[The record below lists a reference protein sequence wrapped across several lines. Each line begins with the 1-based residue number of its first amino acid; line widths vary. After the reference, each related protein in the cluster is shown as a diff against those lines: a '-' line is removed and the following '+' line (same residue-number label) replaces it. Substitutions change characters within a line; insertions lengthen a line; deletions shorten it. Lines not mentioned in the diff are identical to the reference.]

1 MWKRSSIGLVTNS
14 ARNLQRVS
22 PATVVRFNFAVI
34 FDRVDQ
40 EQLSPSRQLPGWH
53 LCARPAALL
62 FAVGML
68 TSVLHALSVAALAV
82 SAAAVTPSRT
92 TRDAYPDVNPVGVV
106 TRSLAMNPLVPA
118 LTNAQR
124 LSRGLVPNRPRRA
137 YGARRAQALQPRQS
151 STPCVI
157 QATGKIAVYGGSA
170 LSGYLWRSANAF
182 GEYGS
187 TLDESQALIVNI
199 CEASGVH
206 NIYAQVCPLSGCALF
221 SSALT
226 TPVAERICGLPLSRP
241 DQRGREHERQHVP
254 EQLQLRLCRGY
265 SPEYVPCPLLHN
277 LRASLLPR
285 C

>member
-1 MWKRSSIGLVTNS
+1 
-14 ARNLQRVS
+14 
-22 PATVVRFNFAVI
+22 
-34 FDRVDQ
+34 
-40 EQLSPSRQLPGWH
+40 
-53 LCARPAALL
+53 
-62 FAVGML
+62 ML
-68 TSVLHALSVAALAV
+68 TSLLHALSVAALAV

-106 TRSLAMNPLVPA
+106 TRSLAMNPLAAP

-124 LSRGLVPNRPRRA
+124 LSRGLGPNRPRRA

-182 GEYGS
+182 GEYGL

-206 NIYAQVCPLSGCALF
+206 NIYAQNGFADFPFLGLISGAVNTNDNMSPSSFNYAYVGGTIQTLTGSPAISGDNSFTHATRNERKIESAVWSLGSDNALTLSWVNSNGARVNCVIVHVVSGTDDSFVATAGYSDYVDMF
-221 SSALT
+221 GPSALYSFRF
-226 TPVAERICGLPLSRP
+226 VPL
-241 DQRGREHERQHVP
+241 
-254 EQLQLRLCRGY
+254 
-265 SPEYVPCPLLHN
+265 
-277 LRASLLPR
+277 
-285 C
+285 